1 MVSND
6 VLTVRFGRWPDLA
19 AQEPHLKR
27 GGLFV
32 PPPAPLPSPY
42 VDVALI
48 VIAPNARQVE
58 LRARVVQIAPGAGI
72 ALASDDPQAI
82 QSALE
87 PLLGVARAGATEPD
101 LGPVEVRWGRP
112 VVTNGA
118 CSIPPAQSGAD
129 VSEPVGVLGEP
140 DPPVAE
146 PLGAAEENG
155 PAELPGLSSD
165 SATLH
170 DQIRAMTTSE
180 KIRVALHGDR
190 GARLL
195 LLKDPNKTIH
205 LYLLQNKRITLDE
218 VLHIAGHRQANP
230 EALSRIGESREW
242 IQNPGVLA
250 ALVANPKTPTRTS
263 IRLMRNLPQSEL
275 RRLAKS
281 QSVPQAIA
289 QAARKLIVSGS

>member
-1 MVSND
+1 M
-6 VLTVRFGRWPDLA
+6 
-19 AQEPHLKR
+19 
-27 GGLFV
+27 FV

-42 VDVALI
+42 AELTLI

-72 ALASDDPQAI
+72 ALASELPQAI

-87 PLLGVARAGATEPD
+87 PLLAVARTGVTEPD
-101 LGPVEVRWGRP
+101 LGSVEVRWGRRALS
-112 VVTNGA
+112 TGD
-118 CSIPPAQSGAD
+118 CSIPPAASGAD
-129 VSEPVGVLGEP
+129 DSESAVIIHPADGAGGGP
-140 DPPVAE
+140 SAVAD
-146 PLGAAEENG
+146 ENG
-155 PAELPGLSSD
+155 AEVSGLFAD

-170 DQIRAMTTSE
+170 DQIRAMTTAE
-180 KIRVALHGDR
+180 KMRVALHGDR
-190 GARLL
+190 AARLL

-205 LYLLQNKRITLDE
+205 LYLLQNKRITIDE

-242 IQNPGVLA
+242 IQNPSVLA

-263 IRLMRNLPQSEL
+263 IRLMKNLPQSEL

-281 QSVPQAIA
+281 QAVTHAIA